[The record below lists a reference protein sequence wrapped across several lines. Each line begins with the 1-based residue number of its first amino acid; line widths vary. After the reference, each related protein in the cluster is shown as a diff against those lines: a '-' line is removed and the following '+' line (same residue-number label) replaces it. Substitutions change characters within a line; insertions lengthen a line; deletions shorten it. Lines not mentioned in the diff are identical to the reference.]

1 MKSKGGKPL
10 VVFATGGE
18 RGAVKVWRSD
28 TGEVMAQQEQLAG
41 KHDGG
46 EILALESA
54 PNDGLMTAMADCTLT
69 FWDCKVHPVACLRV
83 LTSQRKQVW

>member
-18 RGAVKVWRSD
+18 RGTVKVWRSD
-28 TGEVMAQQEQLAG
+28 TGEVMAQQQQLVG

-54 PNDGLMTAMADCTLT
+54 PNDGLMTAMADCTLA
-69 FWDCKVHPVACLRV
+69 FWDCEVISDIYLNA
-83 LTSQRKQVW
+83 SIAWNSEFW